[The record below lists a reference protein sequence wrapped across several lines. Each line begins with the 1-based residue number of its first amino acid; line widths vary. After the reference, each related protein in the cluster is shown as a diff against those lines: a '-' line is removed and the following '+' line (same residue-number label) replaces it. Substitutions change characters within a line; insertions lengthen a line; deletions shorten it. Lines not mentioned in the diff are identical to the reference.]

1 MPRPYIF
8 GPRAVDASESI
19 SQCRPRQW
27 TAAAYGQEEI
37 GEASYRRPR
46 RDEVQRVDA
55 DLREKAREAVAMA
68 KEMGDLEKGVD
79 EMEASKKRIQIAV
92 KKVQAFRTVLE
103 LHFGRENLE
112 KVGDEMQGARGA
124 RRYVTLSV
132 FCVRAVGYSLGAVG
146 CMEGGSMLE
155 LASRGVNGPTNVA
168 GRERHDE
175 HSVPLALRGCIR
187 DVSHRG

>member
-1 MPRPYIF
+1 MPRPYIS
-8 GPRAVDASESI
+8 GPQAVDAGESV

-27 TAAAYGQEEI
+27 TAAYGQEEI

-46 RDEVQRVDA
+46 RDDVQRVDA

-92 KKVQAFRTVLE
+92 KKVRAFRTVLE

-112 KVGDEMQGARGA
+112 KVEDEMQGGRGA
-124 RRYVTLSV
+124 RRYVTSSGS
-132 FCVRAVGYSLGAVG
+132 CVRACGGVLTWCCRLFGTGAG
-146 CMEGGSMLE
+146 AQGG
-155 LASRGVNGPTNVA
+155 
-168 GRERHDE
+168 ERP
-175 HSVPLALRGCIR
+175 SKRRRTGAA
-187 DVSHRG
+187 